1 MLLYNVRATGGMG
14 CIVHIILLWIN
25 TVSRRYYYNVTYL
38 FKPRLIVIRR
48 SQNYMFNKRLVIM
61 QSLNEN
67 TVWQRKCRL
76 NKYSGILQEF
86 CFHNA
91 AAFPQTLLNCEPVWN
106 LNIQMYNFFH
116 PETLTFTFR
125 MLILLFIPH

>member
-14 CIVHIILLWIN
+14 CFVPLILLWSN

-38 FKPRLIVIRR
+38 FKPRLIVITR
-48 SQNYMFNKRLVIM
+48 SQYYMFNKRLVV
-61 QSLNEN
+61 QSPNEN
-67 TVWQRKCRL
+67 TVWKRKFRQ

-91 AAFPQTLLNCEPVWN
+91 AAFPQTLLNCERVWN
-106 LNIQMYNFFH
+106 FNIQIYNFFH
-116 PETLTFTFR
+116 LETLTFTIR
-125 MLILLFIPH
+125 MLMLLFFPH